1 LELEGG
7 FPVGRGQAYKHAG
20 MDKSCGL
27 AAGDLEQYHTQGFIA
42 FKPCSLVTGQ
52 LDAAARF
59 TLYLAGKVARS
70 LKPMPKL
77 GDGYHFPELGIT
89 RSWIQDGFMNAW
101 KESQAVH
108 EIAINEEVRR
118 AIAQLHGGRV
128 AWPIQTKN
136 WLIGSMTP
144 AHADIIFYDTLP
156 RRGLL
161 VGTWVALE
169 DINASAGP
177 LLMWPASHKA
187 SLWDME
193 AIGLA
198 QNASKSKTGGDTAND
213 TAAYPYA
220 RSGPL
225 RSAYTRYATS
235 LHRKLQSSN
244 LPPPVPMLICKGT
257 MLVWAANT
265 IHGGA
270 NVTDFTRTRHS
281 ITTHY
286 LLEGFEKVW
295 NPLSSVGASKL
306 VASAAVVIPHTQTPL
321 AKPLT
326 ASDGKVPER
335 ILAAHWRKRTY

>member
-1 LELEGG
+1 M
-7 FPVGRGQAYKHAG
+7 VKHKLDAV
-20 MDKSCGL
+20 SCGL
-27 AAGDLEQYHTQGFIA
+27 AGGDLEQYHTKGYLA
-42 FKPCSLVTGQ
+42 FRPCSLVTGQ

-59 TLYLAGKVARS
+59 TLHLAGKESRS
-70 LKPMPKL
+70 LKPKL

-89 RSWIQDGFMNAW
+89 RSRIQDGFMNAW

-169 DINASAGP
+169 DIKASAGP

-198 QNASKSKTGGDTAND
+198 QNASKGETGGD

-220 RSGPL
+220 RPGPV
-225 RSAYTRYATS
+225 RSAYTRYATA

-244 LPPPVPMLICKGT
+244 LYPPVPMLLRKGT

-270 NVTDFTRTRHS
+270 NVTDFARTRHS

-295 NPLSSVGASKL
+295 NPLGSVGASKL

-321 AKPLT
+321 VKPLT

-335 ILAAHWRKRTY
+335 ILAAHWRT

>member
-1 LELEGG
+1 
-7 FPVGRGQAYKHAG
+7 

-59 TLYLAGKVARS
+59 TLHLAGKDARS

-225 RSAYTRYATS
+225 RSAYTRYATA

-244 LPPPVPMLICKGT
+244 LPPPQCPCSSAKGRC
-257 MLVWAANT
+257 WC
-265 IHGGA
+265 G
-270 NVTDFTRTRHS
+270 R
-281 ITTHY
+281 
-286 LLEGFEKVW
+286 
-295 NPLSSVGASKL
+295 
-306 VASAAVVIPHTQTPL
+306 QTPSM
-321 AKPLT
+321 AALT
-326 ASDGKVPER
+326 
-335 ILAAHWRKRTY
+335 